1 MREAYSEIVSALDL
15 FFDEFLRRRYRETK
29 TNLSPELPSFQC
41 RRRPNGRRCY
51 AGRLRSLENRLS
63 PKDRNQPRY
72 DQIISIDISG
82 PEAALAKVQIA
93 YDDQFFT
100 DYLSLLKIDGRWQII
115 TKTFTYVLLEIATA
129 RLAAE

>member
-1 MREAYSEIVSALDL
+1 M
-15 FFDEFLRRRYRETK
+15 
-29 TNLSPELPSFQC
+29 
-41 RRRPNGRRCY
+41 
-51 AGRLRSLENRLS
+51 S

-72 DQIISIDISG
+72 DRIISIDISG

-115 TKTFTYVLLEIATA
+115 TKTFTYRLLEIATA